1 MAQCPDD
8 KGLVMGN
15 AGILRIA
22 KGCPDQVPAQ
32 DQFLRLGALTSKSF
46 DFGMETVTSNAC
58 PLSTSDAAADGP
70 LV

>member
-32 DQFLRLGALTSKSF
+32 DQFLRLGALTS
-46 DFGMETVTSNAC
+46 
-58 PLSTSDAAADGP
+58 
-70 LV
+70 

>member
-22 KGCPDQVPAQ
+22 PGCPGTVPEQSA
-32 DQFLRLGALTSKSF
+32 FLRLGALTSTELKQLHPRL
-46 DFGMETVTSNAC
+46 MTRKA
-58 PLSTSDAAADGP
+58 
-70 LV
+70 